1 MPISQT
7 AFGQVVN
14 GPIDIAGQGGFES
27 RNQYLDAAGNEHS
40 GISQQAP
47 SRLSQTPLEPAS
59 NPVEQ
64 LNRVGEVN
72 VGNEISAPAAGR
84 DILDQPAPSPPGKQS
99 SSQNDTTRQPDVSR
113 AETSAGNNMNLTI
126 EQYLA
131 GVLDENPLCLEQ
143 DLPEQQYSPT
153 GEREGVA
160 HGEDLPAVADEVA
173 SSSGPGQEP
182 NMFASVFGDGDA
194 LFDESVDFS

>member
-1 MPISQT
+1 MPMSQT

-126 EQYLA
+126 E
-131 GVLDENPLCLEQ
+131 
-143 DLPEQQYSPT
+143 
-153 GEREGVA
+153 
-160 HGEDLPAVADEVA
+160 
-173 SSSGPGQEP
+173 
-182 NMFASVFGDGDA
+182 
-194 LFDESVDFS
+194 